1 MRTATVAFVL
11 MLSAAAADVHAQDAA
26 AAEPAPIAPASI
38 HLSAAGTLVDVRYRV
53 LDPVRAQQALGPKIR
68 PKLIDEHSG
77 IEMSVPMTAKLGALR
92 QTQARQ
98 QTGRTYFVLFVNSAG
113 VRSGSRVT
121 MELGELK
128 FPGLIVE

>member
-1 MRTATVAFVL
+1 MRAVSIAITLLLTMCATVAR
-11 MLSAAAADVHAQDAA
+11 AQDAA
-26 AAEPAPIAPASI
+26 AIQSAPIVPASI

-53 LDPVRAQQALGPKIR
+53 VDPVRAQQALGPKIR
-68 PKLIDEHSG
+68 PKLIDERSG

-98 QTGRTYFVLFVNSAG
+98 LTGRTYFVLFVNSAG
-113 VRSGSRVT
+113 VRPGSRVT